1 MELETLL
8 TEGREMIDRTT
19 QAHRERWGL
28 GTAKRWVLD
37 QDDGRIVWSFED
49 HVASAPAQILG
60 SWNGKVSSFVWS
72 WDNDSDPAAAVRT
85 TAEEVRAF
93 GAENGVGALATSPLK
108 LDEEQ
113 VRDLVAVAFRLG
125 RCTGLYHPY
134 DGVLATYITF
144 GPVTVEEAGGRTST
158 FEATAT

>member
-8 TEGREMIDRTT
+8 REGRDMIDRTSR
-19 QAHRERWGL
+19 AHRERWGL
-28 GTAKRWVLD
+28 GSAQRWVLD

-49 HVASAPAQILG
+49 HIASAPAQILG

-72 WDNDSDPAAAVRT
+72 WDNDSSQAPLRT
-85 TAEEVRAF
+85 TAEDVRAI
-93 GAENGVGALATSPLK
+93 GLEHGVGALSTSPLK
-108 LDEEQ
+108 LNEEQ
-113 VRDLVAVAFRLG
+113 VRDLVAVAFRLAG
-125 RCTGLYHPY
+125 CTGLYHHY

-158 FEATAT
+158 FETTSS